1 MENQSLPESL
11 STASEKSGMPPGSLV
26 HVGEVHA
33 AECRITLINY
43 NASIFEEREIDS
55 IGELHAYKNSDTVT
69 WINIDGL
76 QDVSVVADLGRSFD
90 IHPLV
95 LEDILNTHQR
105 PKFEEHDDYLYFVFK
120 ALILDNQ
127 YPYAIKQEQISILL
141 LQNFIFTFK
150 EKKSGVFDP
159 IHTRLKNTHSNIR
172 NYNTD
177 YLAYVIIDTI
187 VDQYFAMEDTVDE
200 IIEPLEYELLS
211 NPTSHTLA
219 ILLNIKRELIIG
231 KRSVVPLR
239 ELLAAILRSNSPLIQ
254 RETRH
259 YFTDVYDHA
268 LRVIDTMDTN
278 REIINSLHDIYL
290 TSISN
295 KLNETMKVLTV
306 FASIFIPLTF
316 ITGVYGMNFE
326 YMPELAWKWA
336 YPTLWGVFIGLL
348 VGLLVFFK
356 KKKWI

>member
-1 MENQSLPESL
+1 MSESL
-11 STASEKSGMPPGSLV
+11 SNASEKSGMPPGSLV

-33 AECRITLINY
+33 AKCRMTLVDY
-43 NASIFEEREIDS
+43 NASLFEERVIDS
-55 IGELHAYKNSDTVT
+55 IDELLPYNRPDTVT
-69 WINIDGL
+69 WVNVDGL
-76 QDVSVVADLGRSFD
+76 QDISIVADLGRLFD
-90 IHPLV
+90 IHPLI

-105 PKFEEHDDYLYFVFK
+105 PKLEEHGAYLYCVLK
-120 ALILDNQ
+120 ALTLDKQ
-127 YPYAIKQEQISILL
+127 YPYAIEQEQISILL
-141 LQNFIFTFK
+141 LENIIFTFK
-150 EKKSGVFDP
+150 EKTGTMFDP
-159 IHTRLKNTHSNIR
+159 IHARLKNTHSNIR
-172 NYNTD
+172 TYHTD

-187 VDQYFAMEDTVDE
+187 VDQYFTMADTIDE
-200 IIEPLEYELLS
+200 IIEPLEYELLA
-211 NPTSHTLA
+211 NPTAHTLA
-219 ILLNIKRELIIG
+219 ILLNIKRELIIS
-231 KRSVVPLR
+231 KRSVAPLR

-254 RETRH
+254 RETQH
-259 YFTDVYDHA
+259 YFSDVYDHA

-326 YMPELAWKWA
+326 YMPELTWKWA
-336 YPTLWGVFIGLL
+336 YPMLWGVFIALL